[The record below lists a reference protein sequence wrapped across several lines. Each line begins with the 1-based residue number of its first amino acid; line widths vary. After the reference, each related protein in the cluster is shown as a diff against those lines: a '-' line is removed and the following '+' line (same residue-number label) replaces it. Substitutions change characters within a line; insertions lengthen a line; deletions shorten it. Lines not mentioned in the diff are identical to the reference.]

1 MQSIFSASF
10 SLLDKIVSIFSK
22 EEVEESIKTFDVTL
36 PTNVLT
42 RTELICKY
50 IKSEKG
56 YDFEIENFLMLL
68 YLDFIKSSIK
78 SYNPKKIYDE
88 LTTKYYEKRT
98 MLLNIGDESFEVET
112 SNITLTTLEI
122 SIGKEDYEKGQLILD
137 ELYDLYKIRISFNR
151 LLESLWIGFIESYKR
166 GENKKAYGQIVKLL
180 KETLG

>member
-1 MQSIFSASF
+1 MQSILTASF
-10 SLLDKIVSIFSK
+10 SLLDKIVSVFSK
-22 EEVEESIKTFDVTL
+22 EVEDTSIKTFDVTL

-50 IKSEKG
+50 ISSEKG

-68 YLDFIKSSIK
+68 YLDFIKTSVK
-78 SYNPKKIYDE
+78 SYNPKKIYE
-88 LTTKYYEKRT
+88 QLTTKYYEKRT

-112 SNITLTTLEI
+112 TNVTLTTLEI
-122 SIGKEDYEKGQLILD
+122 SISREDYEKGQLILD

-166 GENKKAYGQIVKLL
+166 GENKRAYSSIVKIL